1 MAYLNKVMLIGNLT
15 RDPEL
20 RYIPNG
26 TAVADFGMAINRDY
40 TDKEGEKH
48 SETCFVDVVAWR
60 KQAEICEQFL
70 TKGSLVYVEG
80 RLQLDTWE
88 TAQGEK
94 RSRHRVV
101 AERIQFLD
109 LKGRGPKT
117 SSPAKGHEELRIA
130 CPRAT
135 AREAK
140 GYVNGSKQNGGEKK
154 EKGETAGGQEEEG
167 VPVLRG
173 QSGDD

>member
-1 MAYLNKVMLIGNLT
+1 MASLNKVMLIGNLT

-26 TAVADFGMAINRDY
+26 TPVADFGMAINRDY

-94 RSRHRVV
+94 RSRYRVV

-109 LKGRGPKT
+109 LKGRTPKAP
-117 SSPAKGHEELRIA
+117 SPAKAHEESGPPA
-130 CPRAT
+130 
-135 AREAK
+135 EADID
-140 GYVNGSKQNGGEKK
+140 QPHAE
-154 EKGETAGGQEEEG
+154 
-167 VPVLRG
+167 
-173 QSGDD
+173 DDIPF

>member
-1 MAYLNKVMLIGNLT
+1 MASLNKVMLIGNLT

-26 TAVADFGMAINRDY
+26 TPVADFGMAINRDY
-40 TDKEGEKH
+40 TDKEGEKR

-94 RSRHRVV
+94 RSRFRVV

-117 SSPAKGHEELRIA
+117 PPPAKGHEE
-130 CPRAT
+130 
-135 AREAK
+135 
-140 GYVNGSKQNGGEKK
+140 
-154 EKGETAGGQEEEG
+154 
-167 VPVLRG
+167 
-173 QSGDD
+173 SGPPAEPDVDQPHAEDDIPF